1 MSWITENICS
11 FLTDF
16 IGGLID
22 SYGAFINNVF
32 FSFVAIANT
41 NEYYIN
47 AQSLFVLIGF
57 SLVGLMTAKV
67 VASGYMMETAYD
79 SEEDPFNLIC
89 RIAETTAIISCAGWI
104 FSYGLQISR
113 DLCDDLLN
121 STDVTGF
128 ADKTQELLQ
137 FTSMGSRSDSAFVV
151 MLLIICI
158 SFVIFTV
165 MSGLRAGELL
175 VMNLFLPLFAIDL
188 LTNSR
193 ERWSNFIMGY
203 AFAFI
208 SYSVQ
213 TLFFMIALKSYISA
227 NYTNQ
232 SYMLSTLVWM
242 IVAIKAPQFI
252 EKYLYQTGVSK
263 AASSGLRMVV
273 QTAAMRAA
281 A

>member
-1 MSWITENICS
+1 MAWITENICS
-11 FLTDF
+11 FLTDLLSG
-16 IGGLID
+16 IVD
-22 SYGAFINNVF
+22 AYGSFINNIF

-47 AQSLFVLIGF
+47 AQKLFVLLGLA
-57 SLVGLMTAKV
+57 LVGLMVAKV

-79 SEEDPFNLIC
+79 SEEDPFNLLI
-89 RIAETTAIISCAGWI
+89 RIAEATAVISCSGWI
-104 FSYGLQISR
+104 FNYGLQVSK
-113 DLCDDLLN
+113 DFCDDLLG

-128 ADKTQELLQ
+128 SGKTQELLQ
-137 FTSMGSRSDSAFVV
+137 VSMTGSRTDSAFIV
-151 MLLIICI
+151 MLAILLIAFIVF
-158 SFVIFTV
+158 SV

-175 VMNLFLPLFAIDL
+175 VMNLFLPIFAIDL

-208 SYSVQ
+208 SYAIQ

-273 QTAAMRAA
+273 QTAAIKAA

>member
-1 MSWITENICS
+1 MAWITENICS
-11 FLTDF
+11 FLTDLLSG
-16 IGGLID
+16 IVEA
-22 SYGAFINNVF
+22 YGSFINNIF
-32 FSFVAIANT
+32 FSFVAIAT
-41 NEYYIN
+41 ANEYYIN
-47 AQSLFVLIGF
+47 AQKLFVLLGF
-57 SLVGLMTAKV
+57 ALVGFMAAKV

-79 SEEDPFNLIC
+79 SEEDPFNLLV
-89 RIAETTAIISCAGWI
+89 RIAEATAIISCSGWI
-104 FSYGLQISR
+104 FNYGLQISR
-113 DLCDDLLN
+113 DFCDDLLG

-128 ADKTQELLQ
+128 SGKTQELLQ
-137 FTSMGSRSDSAFVV
+137 VSMPGSRTDSAFIV
-151 MLLIICI
+151 MLVILLIAFI
-158 SFVIFTV
+158 IFSV

-175 VMNLFLPLFAIDL
+175 VMNLFLPIFAIDL

-203 AFAFI
+203 MFAFI
-208 SYSVQ
+208 SYAIQ

-232 SYMLSTLVWM
+232 SYMLSTLIWM

-273 QTAAMRAA
+273 QTAAMKAVA
-281 A
+281 